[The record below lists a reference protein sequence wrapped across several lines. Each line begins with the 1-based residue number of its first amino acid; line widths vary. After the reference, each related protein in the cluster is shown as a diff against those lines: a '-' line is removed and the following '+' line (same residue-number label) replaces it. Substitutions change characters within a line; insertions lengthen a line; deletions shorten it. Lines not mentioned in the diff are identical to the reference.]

1 VSVEPGAGHIDAFFS
16 WTEHIFIHIA
26 ILNSSITTGEDFAAL
41 SGAEWNVKFKRALD
55 ISDLTTK
62 GYFDGLIEI
71 RRQLRNFVAHGAFG
85 KDGETLHFHSSAGA
99 VPVLLDV
106 TEKRVKFLLG
116 EGLEFDPAYA
126 FDAIEK
132 FIGHLSTGSR
142 KPAWLYIQ
150 EFGLPLI
157 ITMAQNGTYEKAMS
171 SPEAMEQFALDLGTR
186 MDNAANM
193 DW

>member
-1 VSVEPGAGHIDAFFS
+1 MAMAAIDAFFS

-26 ILNSSITTGEDFAAL
+26 ILNSSITTAEDFAAL
-41 SGAEWNVKFKRALD
+41 SGAEWNVKFRRALD
-55 ISDLTTK
+55 ISDSTMK
-62 GYFDGLIEI
+62 GHFDGLIEI

-106 TEKRVKFLLG
+106 TEQGKKFSLG
-116 EGLEFDPAYA
+116 EGLEFDAEHA

-132 FIGHLSTGSR
+132 FIGHLSAGSR

-157 ITMAQNGTYEKAMS
+157 MTMAQDGTYQKAMA
-171 SPEAMEQFALDLGTR
+171 SPEAMEQFALDLAAR

-193 DW
+193 DWW